1 MCLAVQ
7 TAWSLLSDVSCHHQ
21 IRQEHVLACLDE
33 RHMEGLREGA
43 QSAVALHREAALASL
58 WSHAL
63 LGTVDPCGAL
73 PVKEWY
79 CSAGCGMTAKE
90 RLISRM

>member
-33 RHMEGLREGA
+33 RHMEGA
-43 QSAVALHREAALASL
+43 QSAVALHREPALASL

-73 PVKEWY
+73 PVKE
-79 CSAGCGMTAKE
+79 
-90 RLISRM
+90 